1 MASNQVGR
9 EASRAVVNEHDLCH
23 FRPERVLDV
32 SSSSSA
38 FLVFVLL
45 SLSLYSRLLSTFT
58 TAFRSISH
66 HATCTSLTNN
76 NPALSY
82 SSSRAGERGAQSGLG
97 RKLPLSPQY

>member
-38 FLVFVLL
+38 FLVSVLL
-45 SLSLYSRLLSTFT
+45 SLNLYSRLLPTFT
-58 TAFRSISH
+58 TAFRSVSH
-66 HATCTSLTNN
+66 HATCTSLTDYKQQPRSFVFQLQSWRQAR
-76 NPALSY
+76 NPASVAN
-82 SSSRAGERGAQSGLG
+82 SH
-97 RKLPLSPQY
+97 